1 MSGDTF
7 AERCALSPAEAR
19 VRVSIAGTL
28 VCDSTSALSLKEGA
42 HPVRPPHQPHPSH
55 DVHVQHPLRPGR

>member
-42 HPVRPPHQPHPSH
+42 HPVCPPPPHPSH
-55 DVHVQHPLRPGR
+55 DVHVQHLGPGR